1 MATKSPANRT
11 SPPSGKRAPPSLKEG
26 SSSNFVLGGDRFAKI
41 SAVEGI
47 KLTPAM
53 KKRAK
58 EFDARGLSSE
68 ERRKEILKLYRKKA
82 RS

>member
-1 MATKSPANRT
+1 
-11 SPPSGKRAPPSLKEG
+11 
-26 SSSNFVLGGDRFAKI
+26 VLGRDRFAKI
-41 SAVEGI
+41 SAIEGI

-58 EFDARGLSSE
+58 EFDALGLSSE

-82 RS
+82 